1 MTVADVARTLRKVS
15 GLRSVCLRLPHL
27 PTPAE
32 AGLLQR
38 FEAIV
43 TAPARATAGDVDVI
57 AAGWHRWWRAGK
69 HVELLEM
76 ELRLPSDVIDSG
88 SKLLLLAQAARLRR
102 WLELQEQIEV
112 CKVCLGKEPH
122 EISTPLRR
130 DEIPLPPSRIEVL
143 FVGVAP
149 TRLTGQSGGR
159 HFYSDQND
167 RLRTSLFG
175 ALDKSSFKT
184 DLVAANKRGK
194 ENADWAFH
202 QAGFFFVHAG
212 KVRPTKRDAPPTSV
226 LKTCAL
232 VHLLAE
238 IRLLQPEVVCL
249 LGNTPGHLPDVA
261 RVLFNIEIG
270 DVPEPVSL
278 DSWTGLATVTTQ
290 PRRGGVP
297 RAQRTLEAVWQALS
311 AVDGRR

>member
-1 MTVADVARTLRKVS
+1 MTVADVATAVRKVS
-15 GLRSVCLRLPHL
+15 ALRSLCLRLPHV

-32 AGLLQR
+32 AKLLQR
-38 FEAIV
+38 FEALV
-43 TAPARATAGDVDVI
+43 AAPERATAGDVDVT
-57 AAGWHRWWRAGK
+57 AAGWRRWWRAGR
-69 HVELLEM
+69 HAELLEM
-76 ELRLPSDVIDSG
+76 KLRLPPDVIDSG
-88 SKLLLLAQAARLRR
+88 SELPLLAQAARLRR

-112 CKVCLGKEPH
+112 CKVCLDKEPH
-122 EISTPLRR
+122 EISTPLCR
-130 DEIPLPPSRIEVL
+130 DEIPLPPTRISVL

-149 TRLTGQSGGR
+149 TRLAGKSRGT
-159 HFYSDQND
+159 HFYSNQKDL
-167 RLRTSLFG
+167 LRTGLFR
-175 ALDKSSFKT
+175 ALDRSSFKT
-184 DLVAANKRGK
+184 DLVKVNERSRGEANH
-194 ENADWAFH
+194 AFH

-226 LKTCAL
+226 LKTCAM

-238 IRLLQPEVVCL
+238 IPLLQPEVVCL

-261 RVLFNIEIG
+261 RVLFNTQIG
-270 DVPEPVSL
+270 DVPEPASL